1 VPAARSS
8 TAMTAVRG
16 TMVRPV
22 DAQTFAAALRELGPF
37 EPKPVLAVAVSGGA
51 DSMAL
56 ALLADRWARARGGRI
71 VALTVDHR
79 LRPESA
85 AEARTV
91 ALWMAKRGIGHVRLD
106 WRRAPAEGAVAGNV
120 QARARAARY
129 RLMSD
134 WCSARGVLHLLLAH
148 HSDDQAE
155 TLLLRLGRGSGVDG
169 LAAMAPVSET
179 YGVRLLRP
187 LLALPRV
194 RLEATLRRAGQPWID
209 DSSNRNMRFARVRIR
224 SLAPALAGE
233 GMTSDR
239 LAATAVRLRRARETL
254 EDMTADFLVRAMT
267 PFAEG
272 YVVLDRTALRAAPV
286 EIAYRA
292 LARIVAAVGGLA
304 YVPRREST
312 EILLAKLIAPSRPPR
327 QGANESVL
335 ATLGGVMVVADP
347 SPSLLFVREPAAVT
361 ERIAIAD
368 SGEAVWDGRFRLQV
382 RRRAGVRRQSLVI
395 AALGEAGARRVATR
409 TTANA
414 GRVLAVLPRRVRAT
428 LPALFNDAGRLI
440 QIAEFGFAG
449 GYGRAGGGADS
460 LGGGHWTFVS
470 HFSPSLPL
478 VGPGSTPV
486 SALFKASGDTI

>member
-1 VPAARSS
+1 MPTACSS
-8 TAMTAVRG
+8 TAIAAVRG
-16 TMVRPV
+16 AAARPV
-22 DAQTFAAALRELGPF
+22 DAQTFAAALRDFGPF

-85 AEARTV
+85 AEARAV
-91 ALWMAKRGIGHVRLD
+91 ARWMAQRGVGHVRLD
-106 WRRAPAEGAVAGNV
+106 WRRAPAEDVVAGNV

-134 WCSARGVLHLLLAH
+134 WCAARGVLHLLLAH
-148 HSDDQAE
+148 HCDDQAE

-169 LAAMAPVSET
+169 LAAMASVSET

-187 LLALPRV
+187 LLALPRA

-209 DSSNRNMRFARVRIR
+209 DLSNRNTRFARVRMR
-224 SLAPALAGE
+224 SLAPALAAE
-233 GMTSDR
+233 GMTPDR
-239 LAATAVRLRRARETL
+239 LAATAMRLRRARETL

-272 YVVLDRTALRAAPV
+272 YVILDRAALRAAPV
-286 EIAYRA
+286 EIAHRA

-304 YVPRREST
+304 YVPRREGT
-312 EILLAKLIAPSRPPR
+312 EGLLTKLVAPFRPLRP
-327 QGANESVL
+327 GANESVL
-335 ATLGGVMVVADP
+335 ATLGGVMIVADL
-347 SPSLLFVREPAAVT
+347 SPSLLFVREPAAVA

-368 SGEAVWDGRFRLQV
+368 SGEHVWDGRFRLQA
-382 RRRAGVRRQSLVI
+382 RRRAGVHRRSLVI
-395 AALGEAGARRVATR
+395 AALGEADARRIVAREATD
-409 TTANA
+409 AD
-414 GRVLAVLPRRVRAT
+414 RVLAALPRRVRAT

-460 LGGGHWTFVS
+460 LGGGHWTFVA

-486 SALFKASGDTI
+486 SSLFKASGDTI

>member
-1 VPAARSS
+1 VRDGAARPID
-8 TAMTAVRG
+8 V
-16 TMVRPV
+16 
-22 DAQTFAAALRELGPF
+22 QTFAAALGALGPF
-37 EPKPVLAVAVSGGA
+37 EPEAVLAVAVSGGS

-91 ALWMAKRGIGHVRLD
+91 ASWMAKRGIGHVRLD
-106 WRRAPAEGAVAGNV
+106 WRRAPAENIGAGNI

-129 RLMSD
+129 RLMAD
-134 WCSARGVLHLLLAH
+134 WCSAHGVLHLLLAH

-187 LLALPRV
+187 LLALPRT
-194 RLEATLRRAGQPWID
+194 RPEATLRRAGQPWID
-209 DSSNRNMRFARVRIR
+209 DPSNRNTRFARVRIR

-239 LAATAVRLRRARETL
+239 LAATAARLRRARETL

-272 YVVLDRTALRAAPV
+272 YVILDRAALRAAPV
-286 EIAYRA
+286 EIARRA

-312 EILLAKLIAPSRPPR
+312 EGLLIKLIAPSRPPR
-327 QGANESVL
+327 PGANESVL
-335 ATLGGVMVVADP
+335 ATLGGVMVVADS
-347 SPSLLFVREPAAVT
+347 SPSLLFVREPSAVT
-361 ERIAIAD
+361 ERIAIAG
-368 SGEAVWDGRFRLQV
+368 SGAAVWDGRFRLQV
-382 RRRAGVRRQSLVI
+382 RRRAVVRRQPLVI
-395 AALGEAGARRVATR
+395 AALGEVHARRIAAR
-409 TTANA
+409 MTTDS
-414 GRVLAVLPRRVRAT
+414 GRALAALPRRVRAT
-428 LPALFNDAGRLI
+428 LPALFDAADRPI

-449 GYGRAGGGADS
+449 SYGRAGGAADS
-460 LGGGHWTFVS
+460 LDLGHQAFIAR
-470 HFSPSLPL
+470 FSPPLPL
-478 VGPGSTPV
+478 VGPGSIAGFILV
-486 SALFKASGDTI
+486 